1 MNNEE
6 QPTINIGGNEYP
18 VLNTVQRAA
27 CLERRADD
35 IFDKI
40 KTFCAVCG
48 FETGEVIDLLVE
60 RQIAR
65 ERAIENA
72 RREQKKE
79 VPPLYDGE

>member
-18 VLNTVQRAA
+18 VLNASQRAA
-27 CLERRADD
+27 CLERRADG
-35 IFDKI
+35 IFDGI

-72 RREQKKE
+72 RLEQKE
-79 VPPLYDGE
+79 AVPPL

>member
-1 MNNEE
+1 MEE
-6 QPTINIGGNEYP
+6 QPTINIGGTIVP
-18 VLNTVQRAA
+18 VLNAVQRAA

-35 IFDKI
+35 IFNNI

-72 RREQKKE
+72 RLEQKE
-79 VPPLYDGE
+79 AVPPL

>member
-6 QPTINIGGNEYP
+6 IQSTINIGGTEVP
-18 VLNTVQRAA
+18 VLNAVQRAT
-27 CLERRADD
+27 CLERRADS
-35 IFDKI
+35 IFDSI

-48 FETGEVIDLLVE
+48 FQTGEVIDLLVE

-72 RREQKKE
+72 RQELKE
-79 VPPLYDGE
+79 DVPPL